1 MQRCW
6 LEPVQRPSVRELLI
20 MLLHLQT
27 QTDQSDMSEFDQ
39 KWNQLMPR
47 QNFDNLQ
54 TFASVGMTTTAAQN
68 YAPSVMS
75 NGTITTIAYSD
86 GSDISGIPEVVI
98 RPTSFGSEFSEL
110 NVSLLAE
117 AGSLQT
123 SLRSTSGT
131 PDSPPVAMLD
141 AKSPINEMSLAAEL
155 NFAGE
160 TINKDGDDADD
171 EETVEVLAE
180 RSNNQFPPENVG
192 SVNAGFLEERS
203 SSIGGGSTI
212 QLQAEVHK
220 AGDGEQLMNVLG
232 NVNQSFSLDFL
243 SEEEDDSPKTKASG
257 DKEKDVGKVL
267 PGQEEFLLNLSE
279 TTLEFSDSHNQK
291 LHRDSQKNPEELF
304 NELVTSTPKVSDEKK
319 ASIDASSVSD
329 AHYDLFSSYAGS
341 VDQYPG
347 SMDQSS
353 IATFDDRSFMQ
364 PQKYTAYLQ
373 TVTTSVEGEDTEI
386 GGDQEQLSTR
396 AEEEPYYGLDAGFGD
411 IFDKETLESVNQSKA
426 DVISSNAK
434 PDDDLV

>member
-6 LEPVQRPSVRELLI
+6 LEPTQRPSVRELLI

-47 QNFDNLQ
+47 QNLDNFH
-54 TFASVGMTTTAAQN
+54 TFVNAGTAATADQN
-68 YAPSVMS
+68 YAQSIS

-117 AGSLQT
+117 AGSLQA
-123 SLRSTSGT
+123 SLRSASGT
-131 PDSPPVAMLD
+131 PDSPPAAMLD
-141 AKSPINEMSLAAEL
+141 PRSPINEMSLAAEL

-160 TINKDGDDADD
+160 TINKSVDDD
-171 EETVEVLAE
+171 EEEETSEVPA
-180 RSNNQFPPENVG
+180 RPSNSQFPPDSLG
-192 SVNAGFLEERS
+192 SVNAGYFEERS
-203 SSIGGGSTI
+203 SSSSRGSTI

-220 AGDGEQLMNVLG
+220 PGDGEQLMNVLG

-243 SEEEDDSPKTKASG
+243 SEEEDRPSPKAKASNN
-257 DKEKDVGKVL
+257 KEKEVGEVQPREQYQL
-267 PGQEEFLLNLSE
+267 DLSE
-279 TTLEFSDSHNQK
+279 AMEFSGSHDQK

-319 ASIDASSVSD
+319 SSIDASVSD
-329 AHYDLFSSYAGS
+329 AHYDLISSYT
-341 VDQYPG
+341 G

-373 TVTTSVEGEDTEI
+373 TVTTSVEGEDTEM
-386 GGDQEQLSTR
+386 GGDLEQR
-396 AEEEPYYGLDAGFGD
+396 VEPYYGLDASFGD
-411 IFDKETLESVNQSKA
+411 FFDKLDKKNETATSESTDQSKA
-426 DVISSNAK
+426 DVIANTK
-434 PDDDLV
+434 PNDDLA